1 MLLPFGGSY
10 QHTFSYRQTWRST
23 FYLAAGLTGFY
34 VLVGWFCIDKDE
46 PSTETDRRVDWL
58 GGFLISA
65 GLVLIIFV
73 LSDGEV
79 APNKWATSCE
89 LSSSMV

>member
-1 MLLPFGGSY
+1 
-10 QHTFSYRQTWRST
+10 
-23 FYLAAGLTGFY
+23 LTGFY
-34 VLVGWFCIDKDE
+34 LLIGLWVIDKDE
-46 PSTETDRRVDWL
+46 PSMEKDKRVDWL
-58 GGFLISA
+58 GGALVTA

-89 LSSSMV
+89 LWDKSLISIV